1 MEAQGEVDMS
11 EHHKNVDA
19 YLGCGGCMGNY
30 FLMWTSK
37 SEQYNNLCPLG
48 VIGGLYQAERA
59 ALEPKVPE
67 TTLSGWAHVVK
78 DVYAPVSYERVN
90 VVYSWLQELIA
101 HRQMYTSTPL
111 RPI

>member
-1 MEAQGEVDMS
+1 
-11 EHHKNVDA
+11 
-19 YLGCGGCMGNY
+19 
-30 FLMWTSK
+30 
-37 SEQYNNLCPLG
+37 
-48 VIGGLYQAERA
+48 
-59 ALEPKVPE
+59 VPE

-111 RPI
+111 LPI